1 MPRKAR
7 ERKPGA
13 VYHVLMRG
21 REKKALLKTPND
33 YEYFLSLLRKYRE
46 DGGPELYGFCL
57 LPDHVHLVVRE
68 GEEPLGC
75 YFRKLATAYA
85 CHYNLKHK
93 RAGHVFQDRCRSVIL
108 SGPEEIFLVLSAIH
122 TEPVRAGLC
131 PDAGAYPYSSLGDY
145 LNRNDYPLTDTAAM
159 KAFFPEGDFDNIPE
173 SGQLSRVMEPPEE
186 KKTLT
191 DKQAEKIMKK
201 VAHAKKLMELPVMSR
216 KVRNAWLRRLR
227 REGMSVTQISRFT
240 GLGRNIV
247 SRACSENAAE
257 KKAASR
263 T

>member
-7 ERKPGA
+7 ERRPGA

-33 YEYFLSLLRKYRE
+33 YEYFLSLLRKYGE

-68 GEEPLGC
+68 GEEPLGS
-75 YFRKLATAYA
+75 YFRKLCTAYA

-93 RAGHVFQDRCRSVIL
+93 RAGPVFQDRCRSAIL

-122 TEPVRAGLC
+122 TEPVRAGFC
-131 PDAGAYPYSSLGDY
+131 PDAGAYPYSSLGEY
-145 LNRNDYPLTDTAAM
+145 MGRSKATLTDRTVM
-159 KAFFPEGDFDNIPE
+159 KALFPDAPWDKCPE
-173 SGQLSRVMEPPEE
+173 REQLSQVMEPPEE
-186 KKTLT
+186 KKSLT

-247 SRACSENAAE
+247 SRACSENTAE
-257 KKAASR
+257 KSAASR